1 MNWNKHS
8 DLKGT
13 HAPLGAS
20 NYHWLAD
27 DDSKLKDRYVS
38 LLAKEKGTRLHELA
52 EQMIL
57 NGIKAENNGKT
68 FNMYVNDA
76 IGFDMRPEQVLYYSD
91 NIYGTADAIKF
102 SHNLLRIH
110 DLKTG
115 VKTPASELQ
124 LYIYAALFCLEQNKK
139 PGKIDFELRI
149 YQNDDIRIYHP
160 TVEEI
165 APIMDKIV
173 WADKVIES
181 IKGEIG

>member
-1 MNWNKHS
+1 MNLSKHS

-20 NYHWLAD
+20 NYHWLTD
-27 DDSKLKDRYVS
+27 DEAKLRDRYVN
-38 LLAKEKGTRLHELA
+38 LLAKEKGTKLHELA

-57 NGIKAENNGKT
+57 MKVKAENNSKT

-76 IGFDMRPEQVLYYSD
+76 IGFDMKPEQVLYYSD

-115 VKTPASELQ
+115 VKPASELQ
-124 LYIYAALFCLEQNKK
+124 LYIYAALFCLEKNKK
-139 PGKIDFELRI
+139 PGKIDMELRI
-149 YQNDDIRIYHP
+149 YQNDDIKEYHP
-160 TVEEI
+160 TAEEI
-165 APIMDKIV
+165 APIMDKII